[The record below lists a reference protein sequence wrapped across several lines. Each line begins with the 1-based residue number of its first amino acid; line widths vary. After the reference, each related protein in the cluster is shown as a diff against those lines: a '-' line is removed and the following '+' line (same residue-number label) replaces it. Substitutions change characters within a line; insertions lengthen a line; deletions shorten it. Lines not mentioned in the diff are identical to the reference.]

1 MITKNN
7 STYINIHNILHNLF
21 LRIHIFKVAEQ
32 TAAAN
37 EQHYE
42 VPTDFFRCH
51 LGPLNKYS
59 SCEWSRASNI
69 KEAEVQTFESYI
81 DKMDL
86 PRLEDESLAT
96 IKDGTGNQEKMKI
109 LEIGCGWGS
118 FLLYAS
124 AKFPSLD
131 FVGFS
136 NSSTQIKFIQDE
148 ARQKG
153 LDNVKALRLDIN
165 DFCDAEKRKM
175 VPGFESGSK
184 FNRIISI
191 ECLEHR

>member
-1 MITKNN
+1 MRINGRRN
-7 STYINIHNILHNLF
+7 CLNCIIFYILF
-21 LRIHIFKVAEQ
+21 QVAEE

-42 VPTDFFRCH
+42 VPTEFFECH

-59 SCEWSRASNI
+59 SCEWKNASNI
-69 KEAEVQTFESYI
+69 REAEEQTFESYI
-81 DKMDL
+81 DKMGL
-86 PRLEDESLAT
+86 AQLEEKVL
-96 IKDGTGNQEKMKI
+96 GTMAQGNSTGDKKEKV

-136 NSSTQIKFIQDE
+136 NSATQIRYIQDE
-148 ARQKG
+148 ATRKG
-153 LDNVKALRLDIN
+153 LDNLKVLKLDIN
-165 DFCDAEKRKM
+165 DFCDRHTRLQIYEFQENAT
-175 VPGFESGSK
+175 FS
-184 FNRIISI
+184 RIISI

>member
-1 MITKNN
+1 M
-7 STYINIHNILHNLF
+7 HNLF

-136 NSSTQIKFIQDE
+136 NSSTQIKFIQDQ
-148 ARQKG
+148 AREKG

-184 FNRIISI
+184 FDRIISI